1 MISECSGEDKATWR
15 KAATAISCQA
25 GTPLVLRHPHTTQ
38 NGGSPLPS
46 LSHPHLHASSLL
58 PQGSW
63 QGQNILRGQVKSA
76 PKQHGGEAMAPMR
89 GHHSEER
96 QPACFS
102 VLRRLQLHNI
112 LPSIYLNPFLTI
124 PHFYPFTFNSNPQA
138 ILKGWAAAWWHRPSS
153 TGHLRVPQQCS
164 DKLASCTWSWI
175 RGLQS

>member
-1 MISECSGEDKATWR
+1 MSGWH
-15 KAATAISCQA
+15 
-25 GTPLVLRHPHTTQ
+25 TPCAEASSYHPKWWL
-38 NGGSPLPS
+38 SPS
-46 LSHPHLHASSLL
+46 LPQPSSFARIISVTPRFMAGAKHPQRAGEIRSQVARGRSH
-58 PQGSW
+58 GTY
-63 QGQNILRGQVKSA
+63 
-76 PKQHGGEAMAPMR
+76 E

-96 QPACFS
+96 QPARFS